1 MKERREIEVTRD
13 SINQVSQMIQW
24 AVRSNKPFK
33 LILEFGE
40 ESKVPNDELTLPD
53 DKEEEKDINH
63 VFTDYMIRLG
73 FKANIKGYRYQ
84 YIREA
89 MHMLWED
96 NLFYMESITKRL
108 YPDIAKVYKTTPSRV
123 ERAIRHAIEVAWS
136 NGNRELIDSIFG
148 YTIDSNKEKPTNSE
162 FLALMVDYIRLKGY
176 SGKEE

>member
-73 FKANIKGYRYQ
+73 FKANIKGYQ